1 MFYKTGV
8 DIASTKSM
16 WNFLHDHFQYY
27 TMNSWNR
34 SSSIANNVKLYN
46 LKLEGDWTVAMRYL
60 FDEADA
66 GLLQMYID
74 DEIREFEEKYSWT
87 SVFFNGRSGG
97 YLVLGTK
104 NNNGS
109 VIPDCVADYESY
121 EDFKEDIKSGWNGYN
136 VSDFDRELR
145 DAVEVVRE
153 FDKLCDRL
161 RDLVN
166 EYSKRSFDTDKL
178 EAAVER
184 FNEDYYGDLEKL
196 NLKGPEMEECMT
208 GGRVK
213 LNDIA
218 DYCAFME
225 CFIRCLGEDYNRIAT
240 DPEDKYLWLK
250 ES

>member
-16 WNFLHDHFQYY
+16 WNFLKEHYTYF

-34 SSSIANNVKLYN
+34 SKSIAHNVKLYN
-46 LKLEGDWTVAMRYL
+46 LKLEGDRAVAMRYL
-60 FDEADA
+60 FDESDS
-66 GLLQMYID
+66 GLLQMYIE
-74 DEIREFEEKYSWT
+74 DEIKAFEEANPYYE
-87 SVFFNGRSGG
+87 VFFNGRSGG
-97 YLVLGTK
+97 YLVLCEKEGHK
-104 NNNGS
+104 S
-109 VIPDCVADYESY
+109 VLPECVDEYDTYE
-121 EDFKEDIKSGWNGYN
+121 EFKQDVKSGWNGYN

-145 DAVEVVRE
+145 DAVEIVRE

-184 FNEDYYGDLEKL
+184 FDDEYFSDLSKLGLTGPTMEDD
-196 NLKGPEMEECMT
+196 
-208 GGRVK
+208 RVR

-218 DYCAFME
+218 FYNAFMQ
-225 CFIRCLGEDYNRIAT
+225 CFIKCIGEDYSRIAT
-240 DPEDKYLWLK
+240 DSDGKYLWLK
-250 ES
+250 EY